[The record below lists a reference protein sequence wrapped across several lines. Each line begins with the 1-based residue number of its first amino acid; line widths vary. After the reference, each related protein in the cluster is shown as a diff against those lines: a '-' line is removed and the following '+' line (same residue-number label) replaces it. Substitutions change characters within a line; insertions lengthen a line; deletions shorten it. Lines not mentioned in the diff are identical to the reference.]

1 MEFLAAI
8 VGSII
13 GKIAGCTIEPNG
25 RQFGYLFYYESN
37 INNLKT
43 QFQHLKDTKQDLQH
57 TLDVATRR
65 GEEIKQSIKNWLS
78 QIDSISEMVENFL
91 SDHEGQ
97 ANTGCSIKSFPN
109 LVLRHR
115 LSRRAKKMAQS
126 VVEIK
131 EAASKFGKVSNVPI
145 LQNILETKGYMAFH
159 TRNSILKG
167 IMEALRNN
175 DIRMIGVYGMAGV
188 GKTTLAKEVAKR
200 ALEAK
205 LFNDAV
211 EVAVSAFPKLEKIQQ
226 EIADRLGLKFDEDG
240 VKARAVRLRH
250 RLRTE
255 EKFLIILDD
264 VWKKLDLLDIGI
276 CFEDVQKG
284 CKILIT
290 SRYQG
295 VLEDDMDVDKNF
307 KVELLSDSEAWSFF
321 SKMVGDNLLSDENSD
336 EFKHLTTQ
344 IVKECACLPL
354 AIMTVAHALK
364 NKGIHFWKDALRR
377 LRRSS
382 MDEKVYSSVKLSY
395 DFLENGE
402 ARLILLFC
410 SLYEEDAEISI
421 NDLLNLCVG
430 WDLFK
435 DVYTLE
441 ESRNRLQTLLDELK
455 SRCLL
460 LKGNERDLV
469 KMHDVIHD
477 VGISIAASEDFKMYN
492 IRSNDELKKY
502 LEDSNKLKDSIA
514 ISLGAT
520 VEHQFLPSS
529 LNCAELR
536 LLSMAREHCSLPD
549 NFFEETKELRVLNLS
564 FLSLET
570 FPSSFLCLENL
581 QVLHLFRVEIE
592 DIHMI
597 GELKKLK
604 VLDLGGSQ
612 MKKLPEQIGQ
622 LTRLCKLDLSNCYNL
637 KVVPPNVISRLVNLE
652 ELNMLH
658 SFNNWKAEGEV
669 FDENTSSSASLTE
682 VKNLTRLTALYLE
695 VPHVN
700 MLPKDLFSTKLER
713 YYIPLGGWGVD
724 IMEGSR
730 GLRLNLE
737 FDTRRLLKECGF
749 QMLLKRSENLHLE
762 RFHGLK
768 NIVCDLDKEG
778 GLSHLKALKV
788 NGNHEI
794 QYIIDSSP
802 MELNRLS
809 DHSVLPSLETFEF
822 VGMENL
828 EKICHGELKGAK
840 SLRKLRQANVDLC
853 KKLKNLLPFF
863 IANNLEK
870 IKIFHCLQMEEIVT
884 LDSQD
889 VINFEAVDR
898 IEFPNLKYMQLWN
911 LPQLTRF
918 CSETDTSIGKPDQ
931 GQEGKEQL
939 YHSDSSTTLF
949 NQKVALPSLEVLDL
963 GGLQFKRIWAD
974 QLPQTCQNLREL
986 SVYWCNSLKYL
997 LSFAIAR
1004 YLVQLE
1010 KLIVE
1015 ECDDMGK
1022 IIIIKKPTVTLDN
1035 SDDQLDII
1043 EFPELK
1049 IIHLRYLPQII
1060 QFCSQSCEGQGSD
1073 YEQVLLA
1080 DSACS
1085 LFNEMVAFPSLE
1097 QLFLW
1102 NLKSV
1107 KRIWPNQLPET
1118 CKMHN
1123 LKTLHLRCCKSLKY
1137 VLPFAIA
1144 ESLVQL
1150 EKLIISQCEG
1160 LEEIIMIKES
1170 KEEVEK
1176 IDKMLLSKLEY
1187 VDLKNLPNLTR
1198 FCSIETNICGLNFIP
1213 VVYISDCPKLFSRT
1227 AKEEEDK
1234 HMDLQEKIS
1243 MRSPC
1248 ADKKG

>member
-1 MEFLAAI
+1 
-8 VGSII
+8 
-13 GKIAGCTIEPNG
+13 
-25 RQFGYLFYYESN
+25 
-37 INNLKT
+37 
-43 QFQHLKDTKQDLQH
+43 
-57 TLDVATRR
+57 
-65 GEEIKQSIKNWLS
+65 
-78 QIDSISEMVENFL
+78 
-91 SDHEGQ
+91 
-97 ANTGCSIKSFPN
+97 
-109 LVLRHR
+109 
-115 LSRRAKKMAQS
+115 
-126 VVEIK
+126 
-131 EAASKFGKVSNVPI
+131 
-145 LQNILETKGYMAFH
+145 
-159 TRNSILKG
+159 
-167 IMEALRNN
+167 
-175 DIRMIGVYGMAGV
+175 
-188 GKTTLAKEVAKR
+188 
-200 ALEAK
+200 
-205 LFNDAV
+205 
-211 EVAVSAFPKLEKIQQ
+211 
-226 EIADRLGLKFDEDG
+226 
-240 VKARAVRLRH
+240 
-250 RLRTE
+250 
-255 EKFLIILDD
+255 
-264 VWKKLDLLDIGI
+264 
-276 CFEDVQKG
+276 
-284 CKILIT
+284 
-290 SRYQG
+290 
-295 VLEDDMDVDKNF
+295 
-307 KVELLSDSEAWSFF
+307 
-321 SKMVGDNLLSDENSD
+321 
-336 EFKHLTTQ
+336 
-344 IVKECACLPL
+344 
-354 AIMTVAHALK
+354 
-364 NKGIHFWKDALRR
+364 
-377 LRRSS
+377 
-382 MDEKVYSSVKLSY
+382 
-395 DFLENGE
+395 
-402 ARLILLFC
+402 
-410 SLYEEDAEISI
+410 
-421 NDLLNLCVG
+421 
-430 WDLFK
+430 
-435 DVYTLE
+435 
-441 ESRNRLQTLLDELK
+441 
-455 SRCLL
+455 
-460 LKGNERDLV
+460 
-469 KMHDVIHD
+469 MHDVIHD

-669 FDENTSSSASLTE
+669 FDENTSSSASLSE

-730 GLRLNLE
+730 GLRLNFE

-794 QYIIDSSP
+794 QYIVDSSP
-802 MELNRLS
+802 MEPNRLS
-809 DHSVLPSLETFEF
+809 DHSILPSLETFEF

-918 CSETDTSIGKPDQ
+918 CSETDTSTGKPDQ

-949 NQKVALPSLEVLDL
+949 NQK
-963 GGLQFKRIWAD
+963 
-974 QLPQTCQNLREL
+974 
-986 SVYWCNSLKYL
+986 
-997 LSFAIAR
+997 
-1004 YLVQLE
+1004 
-1010 KLIVE
+1010 
-1015 ECDDMGK
+1015 
-1022 IIIIKKPTVTLDN
+1022 
-1035 SDDQLDII
+1035 
-1043 EFPELK
+1043 
-1049 IIHLRYLPQII
+1049 II

-1073 YEQVLLA
+1073 YEQ
-1080 DSACS
+1080 
-1085 LFNEMVAFPSLE
+1085 VAFPSLE